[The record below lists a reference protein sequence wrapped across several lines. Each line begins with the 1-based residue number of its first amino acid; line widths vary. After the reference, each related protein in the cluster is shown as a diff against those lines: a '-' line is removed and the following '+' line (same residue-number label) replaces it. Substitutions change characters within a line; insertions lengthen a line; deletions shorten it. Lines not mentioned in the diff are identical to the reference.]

1 MKKRLIACLFLF
13 LLLAPTALAAL
24 PAETDYQVVDTA
36 GVLSAG
42 VHSDINNLGAIMREE
57 ISAEIMVVTVEYIT
71 AGQDTEQMMHTL
83 FDQWQVSTR
92 GMMLLFS
99 TQENRGGLMPGED
112 IASNWPANQI
122 DAYLN
127 NYFWD
132 EFDAGNYNEAVTSLV
147 TQLTLWYEGHYN
159 VTLISDAEQPIQH
172 APVAQDPPQAVGI
185 APVQSNAMALVSGL
199 IILGIIVVIIVA
211 VVSMSARRQYVSYH
225 QRMGMPMR
233 VWRPW
238 FIFWG
243 PRPWRRHW
251 WGGGWRGGGWGGRGP
266 RPPRGGG
273 GMGGSG
279 GGSGRTT
286 GSFGSGSFGGR
297 SGGSFGSGSFGGG
310 RAGGTRG
317 GFGGTRGGGF
327 GGGGFRGGGGRG
339 GGFGGRR

>member
-1 MKKRLIACLFLF
+1 MKKRLVLCLFA
-13 LLLAPTALAAL
+13 LLILAAPALAAL

-42 VHSDINNLGAIMREE
+42 VHSDVNNLGDLMRHE

-71 AGQDTEQMMHTL
+71 AGQDVEQMMRTL

-92 GMMLLFS
+92 GMMILFS

-112 IASNWPANQI
+112 IDGIWTTNRI
-122 DAYLN
+122 DTYLN
-127 NYFWD
+127 NYFWND
-132 EFDAGNYNEAVTSLV
+132 IDAGNYDAGVINLV
-147 TQLTLWYEGHYN
+147 TQLTLWYEEFYN
-159 VTLISDAEQPIQH
+159 VTLISDAEQPIQD
-172 APVAQDPPQAVGI
+172 APVVQDTPTIQA
-185 APVQSNAMALVSGL
+185 APMQSDTMAIISGL
-199 IILGIIVVIIVA
+199 VILGIIVVIIVA

-225 QRMGMPMR
+225 QQMGMPMPM
-233 VWRPW
+233 WRPW

-251 WGGGWRGGGWGGRGP
+251 WGGGWRGGWGGRGP

-273 GMGGSG
+273 GMGGT

-286 GSFGSGSFGGR
+286 GGFGSGSFGGR
-297 SGGSFGSGSFGGG
+297 SGGSFGS
-310 RAGGTRG
+310 
-317 GFGGTRGGGF
+317 GGF